1 MKKYNRKYFKFHE
14 KYLKFS
20 KMNMNNDIFECIN
33 DLILHIMKCRVR
45 LFLTEMH
52 DQIRFK
58 LWKNMIKNF
67 SNSLRLRNGK
77 YFKIYEK
84 SFEE

>member
-1 MKKYNRKYFKFHE
+1 
-14 KYLKFS
+14 
-20 KMNMNNDIFECIN
+20 
-33 DLILHIMKCRVR
+33 MKCRVR

-67 SNSLRLRNGK
+67 SNSLRLHNGK
-77 YFKIYEK
+77 YLKIYER
-84 SFEE
+84 SFEEYSYGQIGANRKSGILFFYVEGVIFSTSVC